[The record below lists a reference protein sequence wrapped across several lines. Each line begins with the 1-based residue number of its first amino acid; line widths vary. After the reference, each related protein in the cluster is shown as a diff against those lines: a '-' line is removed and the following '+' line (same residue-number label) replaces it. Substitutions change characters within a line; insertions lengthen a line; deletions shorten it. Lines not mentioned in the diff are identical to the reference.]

1 MLMVVGLGN
10 VGAAYEGTFHNVGF
24 SVADKLAER
33 LGLTFRENVGI
44 RALEAE
50 GNVGGKKIRIL
61 KPTTFMNLS
70 GECVK
75 SAIAKY
81 APETKDVLI
90 VLDEIDLPLGVTR
103 YREKGSA
110 GTHNGLRNVTALCGE
125 LPRLRIGIGR
135 PHPNEDLASYVLKKA
150 GKEASERL
158 AAATEKA
165 ATALEKLLADGDKE
179 VFSREMNTNA

>member
-158 AAATEKA
+158 AAAAEKA